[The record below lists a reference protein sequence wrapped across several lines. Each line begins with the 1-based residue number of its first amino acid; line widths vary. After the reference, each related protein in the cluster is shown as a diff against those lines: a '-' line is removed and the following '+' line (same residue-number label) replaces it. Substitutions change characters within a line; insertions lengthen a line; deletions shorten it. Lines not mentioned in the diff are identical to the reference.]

1 MESLGRR
8 VYILNYFLDFF
19 FLRYLLNKYYQSDVG
34 TVVYQRSFTTEVY
47 LT

>member
-1 MESLGRR
+1 MYLKLFFR
-8 VYILNYFLDFF
+8 FF